1 MENNY
6 RKPKRPQ
13 GWAKPY
19 WNKAG
24 NLFVALLAS
33 VAISFVGSFLS
44 LLLDAIMPL
53 SPLWE
58 RVMGLSV
65 SFLCSA
71 GAVVFF
77 SYQEGNSRRRFS
89 LRTALFGGGLYL
101 LIHGPL
107 SLLFSTPLVAGYM
120 AVDLASILFYGNTAY
135 AIDSISPWLVMTC
148 TVIVDALVYIPL
160 SILGDR
166 WGVRIYEFDVQAL
179 QQDHEQRKNGFSAS
193 ADS

>member
-1 MENNY
+1 MDNNY
-6 RKPKRPQ
+6 RPPKRPP

-33 VAISFVGSFLS
+33 VAISFAGGFLG

-53 SPLWE
+53 SPLWD
-58 RVMGLSV
+58 RVMGLGI

-71 GAVVFF
+71 GAIVFF
-77 SYQEGNSRRRFS
+77 SYQEGNNRRQFS
-89 LRTALFGGGLYL
+89 LKVAFLGGGLYL

-120 AVDLASILFYGNTAY
+120 AVDLASVFYYGNAAY
-135 AIDSISPWLVMTC
+135 AIDSIPPLLVMLC
-148 TVIVDALVYIPL
+148 AVIVDALVYIPL
-160 SILGDR
+160 SILGDL
-166 WGVRIYEFDVQAL
+166 WGVRIYESDMQEL
-179 QQDHEQRKNGFSAS
+179 KEDHEKRKNGR
-193 ADS
+193 